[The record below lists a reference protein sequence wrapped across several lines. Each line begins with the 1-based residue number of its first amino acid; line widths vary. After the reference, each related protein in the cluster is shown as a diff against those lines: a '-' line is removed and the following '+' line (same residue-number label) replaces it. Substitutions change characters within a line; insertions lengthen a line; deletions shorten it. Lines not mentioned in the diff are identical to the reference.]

1 MNNNI
6 KDSIKYITDQ
16 TNKVNGFTVPENYFE
31 KFEEKVSIESNLY
44 LSKKIPFKTPENYF
58 DNLEDSIINKIT
70 DIEKQPKSKV
80 ISLYKK
86 TIQLIPTAVAACV
99 LVFLSYTYFTFNTD
113 NEIIDFNNITTADIE
128 DWYENG
134 YINTT
139 EEDLSLAINSTNL
152 NLEEDIITSIE
163 LNNDNIEEYLNTI
176 ENSTIFNEIE

>member
-6 KDSIKYITDQ
+6 KDSIKYITNQ

-31 KFEEKVSIESNLY
+31 KIEQKILVDSNPA
-44 LSKKIPFKTPENYF
+44 LSKKHPFKTPDNYF
-58 DNLEDSIINKIT
+58 EDLENSIINKIT
-70 DIEKQPKSKV
+70 NIEKQPKSKV
-80 ISLYKK
+80 ISIYKK

-99 LVFLSYTYFTFNTD
+99 LIFLSYTYFNFNTT

-128 DWYENG
+128 EWYENG